1 MSVQMFRFNAGI
13 VIASYLPLLM
23 LLFVLGQQ
31 VAAPFPPAEPVNASL
46 QAVEVEGATV
56 EDLVAD
62 VFTVLDVEQ
71 ITQGRGGSTLHPS
84 DLLGGSPFAEKSKPY
99 DTEARLSPLPF

>member
-1 MSVQMFRFNAGI
+1 MFRFNAGI

-46 QAVEVEGATV
+46 QAVEVEGA
-56 EDLVAD
+56 ERDGAVA
-62 VFTVLDVEQ
+62 
-71 ITQGRGGSTLHPS
+71 
-84 DLLGGSPFAEKSKPY
+84 
-99 DTEARLSPLPF
+99 